1 MREWDKMT
9 IFYLCGKA
17 VSLVGTNWEEQ
28 SWELEVTA
36 TRWWDVAVLLVE
48 GFESTEFL
56 LFVKWLLSA
65 DSVDDEPPGVPFRDT
80 SECDLPELPEP
91 DPVLLLLLLFRFP
104 PPEDV
109 LVLDLEP
116 IGLEFTLFSDML
128 LRKSFC
134 RPLFLLL
141 NQEQEG
147 KRYINRVKKI
157 DNNDQSRRTYL
168 LLVLLAYLLFWA
180 FEKDCWTKL
189 FIGKTPLTS

>member
-1 MREWDKMT
+1 M
-9 IFYLCGKA
+9 
-17 VSLVGTNWEEQ
+17 
-28 SWELEVTA
+28 
-36 TRWWDVAVLLVE
+36 LVE

-65 DSVDDEPPGVPFRDT
+65 DNVDDEPPGVPFRDT

-147 KRYINRVKKI
+147 KRYINRVKKLI
-157 DNNDQSRRTYL
+157 ITINRGVRTCYWFYWHIYYFEL
-168 LLVLLAYLLFWA
+168 LR
-180 FEKDCWTKL
+180 
-189 FIGKTPLTS
+189 KTAGLNYS